1 MGCCGNC
8 GKGAT
13 QNAHSGWKESG
24 PGQASVSVLSPS
36 PRVPTVLQVPRGW
49 LVKGALL
56 VCLDSV
62 VREDSLAFL
71 AHR

>member
-13 QNAHSGWKESG
+13 QNPHSGWEGPG
-24 PGQASVSVLSPS
+24 PGQASVSVLSS
-36 PRVPTVLQVPRGW
+36 SSRVLTVLQVPRGW

-56 VCLDSV
+56 VFLDSV
-62 VREDSLAFL
+62 VREDSLAFP